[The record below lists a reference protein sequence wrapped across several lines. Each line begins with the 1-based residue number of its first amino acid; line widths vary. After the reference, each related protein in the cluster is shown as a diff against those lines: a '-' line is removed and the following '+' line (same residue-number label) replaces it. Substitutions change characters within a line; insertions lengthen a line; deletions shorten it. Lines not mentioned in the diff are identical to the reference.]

1 MQCFELRG
9 ISSKRGGPFQGPS
22 LNLFFVNLLCARE
35 NHDLVVMDYTT
46 VFGIVKYADLHVVRF
61 NKFSAF
67 NQIHVSTLIPYKD
80 AETRPGVYPIVSKAI
95 KRERDDDH
103 IVIKETGHQPF
114 LNIITD
120 VPKIT
125 AACKRE
131 GNWGR

>member
-1 MQCFELRG
+1 MQCFELGG
-9 ISSKRGGPFQGPS
+9 ISSKHGGPFQGPS
-22 LNLFFVNLLCARE
+22 LNLFFVNLFCARE
-35 NHDLVVMDYTT
+35 NHDLVVMNYTT

-61 NKFSAF
+61 NKLSAF
-67 NQIHVSTLIPYKD
+67 NHVSILIPYKD
-80 AETRPGVYPIVSKAI
+80 AETRPGVHPIVSKAI
-95 KRERDDDH
+95 IRERDDDH
-103 IVIKETGHQPF
+103 IVIKETRHQPL